1 MILVICVLAILGLAV
16 RAETAPID
24 VRLTVE
30 ETAGVDRLQWPVTA
44 GIPLPKGVLKS
55 TERLQ
60 ILDAQGR
67 FVPARFAV
75 ASRWWEDGS
84 IQWVHCD
91 FAATVKANNQ
101 AILFLRDV
109 VPLPEFPSPIGFIPR
124 GKEFEVITGPLRLV
138 LGGNSNQLLD
148 QVWVDEGWGYNFD
161 ERTKILDSGNFD
173 LVLTSAGRNYRTS
186 HWTQNLVEVEEYNA
200 LRAVVKISGSFALAD
215 SKDKR
220 LDYLARLTVYGGKT
234 YFKLDFTLLNRAPG
248 TALAEVPVDDLA
260 FSFKMNLDLT
270 QQRFVFG
277 GKEVDHVANFEAA
290 PEASLFQESADHY
303 ILTGALQG
311 SGAGKNTNSGWADLS
326 DAEHG
331 LAVAV
336 RWFWQLYPKAF
347 EVRSDG
353 TLTLKLFP
361 SQARGHALLP
371 GTARTHEML
380 FHFHGRRHFASGQVK
395 RVLLGFQK
403 PLYAVAPGRWYCQD
417 TNVFGP
423 LAEGASDALKP
434 ELVSLFSEFDAW
446 VLKRRNALLA
456 ARDTSQR
463 VGDRLL
469 DGYGVFRFSNWLGD
483 FDTEAAASPVRGDLP
498 HALYLHFFRTGDLR
512 SLEFAEESL
521 AHAADVGLVG
531 DVSSVGQP
539 AGTAIEGLFDSFL
552 LTGNRRHLDAAR
564 LLAGRLS
571 RDVTLRFA
579 ETTADVG
586 SALLGV
592 LRSYEVTGD
601 RRWLNN
607 SLPLLQA
614 LHAWQDGD
622 SAKLASTAPVLAK
635 RWKED
640 FRDSLGESAWH
651 CGPVWEALRRYH
663 ELVNDKTVFSR
674 IERSADWIL
683 RSRSEWDVEQ
693 KRLARS
699 PQLGMVLA
707 PGLMALSEA
716 TGNIKYRD
724 LAKDLFRTSIQA
736 VPVVNDPGLFALC
749 LTTGQQFL
757 GYLSKEFQTSPK
769 RDVSLAGRSG
779 QSLQERLSAVWFGA
793 FNQERGSVD
802 TPKKSVLQSLR

>member
-1 MILVICVLAILGLAV
+1 MILLSCVLAILGLAV
-16 RAETAPID
+16 WAETAPID

-30 ETAGVDRLQWPVTA
+30 ETAGVDRQQWPVTA
-44 GIPLPKGVLKS
+44 GIPLPKGVVKN

-67 FVPARFAV
+67 FVPARFTV

-91 FAATVKANNQ
+91 FATTVKANNQ

-161 ERTKILDSGNFD
+161 DRTKILDSGNFD

-186 HWTQNLVEVEEYNA
+186 HWTQNTVEVEEYNA
-200 LRAVVKISGSFALAD
+200 LRAVVKISGSFALVD
-215 SKDKR
+215 SKEKR

-234 YFKLDFTLLNRAPG
+234 YFKLDFTLLNRATG
-248 TALAEVPVDDLA
+248 AASAEVPVDDLS
-260 FSFKMNLDLT
+260 FSVKMNLDLT
-270 QQRFVFG
+270 EQRFVFG
-277 GKEVDHVANFEAA
+277 GNEADYGANFETA

-303 ILTGALQG
+303 ILTGAIQG
-311 SGAGKNTNSGWADLS
+311 SGGGKSTNSGWADLS

-331 LAVAV
+331 LSVAV

-353 TLTLKLFP
+353 RLTLKLFP
-361 SQARGHALLP
+361 AQARGQALLP

-380 FHFHGRRHFASGQVK
+380 FHFHGERHFASGQVK

-403 PLYAVAPGRWYCQD
+403 PLYAVAPGRWYCQE

-423 LAEGASDALKP
+423 LAEGASNALKP
-434 ELVSLFSEFDAW
+434 ELVSLFSDFDAW
-446 VLKRRNALLA
+446 VLKTRNALLA
-456 ARDTSQR
+456 ARDTAQR
-463 VGDRLL
+463 VGDRAL
-469 DGYGVFRFSNWLGD
+469 DGYGVFRFSNLLD
-483 FDTEAAASPVRGDLP
+483 FKTEAAASPVRGDLP

-521 AHAADVGLVG
+521 AQAADVGIVG
-531 DVSSVGQP
+531 DVSSVGQA
-539 AGTAIEGLFDSFL
+539 AGAAIEGLFDSFL

-564 LLAGRLS
+564 LMAGRLS
-571 RDVTLRFA
+571 RDATLRLA

-607 SLPLLQA
+607 SLPLLEA

-651 CGPVWEALRRYH
+651 CGTVWEALRRYH
-663 ELVNDKTVFSR
+663 ELANDKTVFSR
-674 IERSADWIL
+674 IERSVDWIL
-683 RSRSEWDVEQ
+683 RSQSEWDAEH

-716 TGNIKYRD
+716 TGNVKHRN
-724 LAKDLFRTSIQA
+724 LAKELFQTSLQS

-749 LTTGQQFL
+749 LTTGQHFL

-769 RDVSLAGRSG
+769 RDVSA
-779 QSLQERLSAVWFGA
+779 LQGDQVRAHK
-793 FNQERGSVD
+793 ND
-802 TPKKSVLQSLR
+802 